1 MACEACRTMSAPA
14 VAILSGLAEAM
25 VDAALGRG
33 DTGGVSGFDAALERY
48 RSAGA
53 LGAVTLWRRRQALT
67 RRDRATVDILV
78 RLDRD
83 LLAGLT
89 C

>member
-1 MACEACRTMSAPA
+1 MSAPA
-14 VAILSGLAEAM
+14 VAILSEFAEAM
-25 VDAALGRG
+25 VDAALARG
-33 DTGGVSGFDAALERY
+33 DQGEVRAFDAALERY

-53 LGAVTLWRRRQALT
+53 LGAVTLWRRRHRGLT
-67 RRDRATVDILV
+67 RPEKRAVDVLV

-89 C
+89 TSI

>member
-1 MACEACRTMSAPA
+1 MSAPA
-14 VAILSGLAEAM
+14 VTILSELAEAM
-25 VDAALGRG
+25 VDAALARG
-33 DTGGVSGFDAALERY
+33 DEGEVRAFDAALERY

-53 LGAVTLWRRRQALT
+53 LGALALWRRRHAET
-67 RRDRATVDILV
+67 RRDRATVAVLV

-89 C
+89 TSI